1 MRSRSLRKGGVVAI
15 NAIHLDQMPA
25 FDYDTLLWGERQ
37 IHSVANMTRQDARD
51 FLRIAHDLRIH
62 PEVTVFPLEDANRAL
77 LAVKEETGRGS
88 VVIVP

>member
-1 MRSRSLRKGGVVAI
+1 LRKGGVVAI

-37 IHSVANMTRQDARD
+37 VRSVANVTRQDARD
-51 FLRIAHDLRIH
+51 FLQIAHNLNIC
-62 PEVTVFPLEDANRAL
+62 PEVAVFPLEDANQAL
-77 LAVKEETGRGS
+77 LAVKEESGGGS